1 MIEWFDCTGSS
12 HIDSIGYNEDSKEL
26 LVKFHNGTYSY
37 RNVPRSVFDAFKNA
51 PSYGKFF
58 EKEIKGQYQFSKA

>member
-12 HIDSIGYNEDSKEL
+12 HLESVGYDKDSTEL
-26 LVKFHNGTYSY
+26 TVKFHNGSYIYS
-37 RNVPRSVFDAFKNA
+37 NVPQSVFVAFRNA

-58 EKEIKGQYQFSKA
+58 EKEIKGQYQFRKA